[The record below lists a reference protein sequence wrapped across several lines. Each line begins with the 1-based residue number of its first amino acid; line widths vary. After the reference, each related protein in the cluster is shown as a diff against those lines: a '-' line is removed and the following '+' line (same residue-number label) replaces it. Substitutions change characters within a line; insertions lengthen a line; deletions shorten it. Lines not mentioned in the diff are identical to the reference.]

1 MERASRVL
9 VLPVYP
15 QELPH
20 LPGCGAGSPARLSRS
35 PAAAHPAR
43 LRARSKVELEVP
55 SHRSL
60 DPMGRGHRTLLQQ
73 GSGAARSPLCNPAA
87 EGGIGR
93 FPPTPAPG
101 GGAEAPA
108 ARVSCPGAR
117 HGGVRGP
124 GFAAAGRRLPSGPV
138 ARPGRG
144 RSRRGLVPEGDSSR
158 ARSRPPAGPAAAR
171 RRPAAPRRHAAPR
184 RAAGRAPDPPS
195 RLGDRGRP
203 PGTRSSPAAPARFPC
218 SPPPYWYL

>member
-1 MERASRVL
+1 MRLFRAAAWTQWAGGTEHSSSRV
-9 VLPVYP
+9 VA
-15 QELPH
+15 Q
-20 LPGCGAGSPARLSRS
+20 PAPRFAIR
-35 PAAAHPAR
+35 PR
-43 LRARSKVELEVP
+43 R
-55 SHRSL
+55 
-60 DPMGRGHRTLLQQ
+60 
-73 GSGAARSPLCNPAA
+73 
-87 EGGIGR
+87 GGIGR

-117 HGGVRGP
+117 HSGVPGP
-124 GFAAAGRRLPSGPV
+124 GLAAAGRRLPSGPV

-144 RSRRGLVPEGDSSR
+144 RSRRGLVPEGDRSR